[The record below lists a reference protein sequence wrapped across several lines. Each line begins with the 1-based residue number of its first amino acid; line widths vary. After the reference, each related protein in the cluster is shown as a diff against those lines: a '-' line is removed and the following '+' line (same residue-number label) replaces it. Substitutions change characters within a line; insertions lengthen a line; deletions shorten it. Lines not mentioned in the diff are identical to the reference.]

1 MSNRRTVLLVD
12 DDPGT
17 RHMLQYGLK
26 KAMGAIEVVVANSG
40 REAIGLLEHRAI
52 DVVVTDLAMPVGDA
66 FSLIAYMNNSRSPI
80 PVIALSVLDSE
91 AVAKR
96 LASLWSLR
104 VVQKPASYQEVAA
117 AATEALEFGG
127 VETVERIPLDAMLAL
142 IEAERRSCTMIV
154 TSGTRKGRLHFDSG
168 RLVNA
173 FSDDFGAEGEAA
185 ARDVLGWSDT
195 SIDFEHLPD
204 AIRTLIETPLA
215 SAVVDVAAATT
226 GARVE
231 GALET
236 PANDVAPGR
245 EHRSSDGVHAA
256 ALETAMTRLAERI
269 AEAGQALEAVGNEL
283 RSFRDARRELEALT
297 EGRELRRLELEAC
310 HDDVA
315 RLARELLG
323 RVDGLFSASA
333 SDRHDGADRGSAPSE
348 RLATND

>member
-117 AATEALEFGG
+117 AATEA
-127 VETVERIPLDAMLAL
+127 
-142 IEAERRSCTMIV
+142 
-154 TSGTRKGRLHFDSG
+154 
-168 RLVNA
+168 
-173 FSDDFGAEGEAA
+173 
-185 ARDVLGWSDT
+185 
-195 SIDFEHLPD
+195 
-204 AIRTLIETPLA
+204 
-215 SAVVDVAAATT
+215 
-226 GARVE
+226 
-231 GALET
+231 
-236 PANDVAPGR
+236 
-245 EHRSSDGVHAA
+245 
-256 ALETAMTRLAERI
+256 
-269 AEAGQALEAVGNEL
+269 
-283 RSFRDARRELEALT
+283 
-297 EGRELRRLELEAC
+297 
-310 HDDVA
+310 
-315 RLARELLG
+315 
-323 RVDGLFSASA
+323 
-333 SDRHDGADRGSAPSE
+333 
-348 RLATND
+348 